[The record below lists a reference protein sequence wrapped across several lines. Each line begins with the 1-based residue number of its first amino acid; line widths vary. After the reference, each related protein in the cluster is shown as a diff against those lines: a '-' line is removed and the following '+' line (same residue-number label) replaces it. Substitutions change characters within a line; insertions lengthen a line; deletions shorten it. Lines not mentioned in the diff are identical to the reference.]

1 MFFTYVSP
9 HYKDDRKQWCP
20 DQCTAT
26 KWPGRVNQ
34 YLCIW
39 LVYPSLSDHLYSYFL
54 NFLVHLSLLC
64 EEYPL
69 IYNGEIIRTQ
79 NHSSYACWQ
88 FGMDNG
94 SSVLLFK
101 ASVQPFSFFF
111 CSWERHVCAYM
122 CVYTHRHLYIGNNGI
137 FFNCITLHYSPIT

>member
-1 MFFTYVSP
+1 MFLHTSKMTGSSGALTSVQLQSGQGEWTSICVFV
-9 HYKDDRKQWCP
+9 
-20 DQCTAT
+20 
-26 KWPGRVNQ
+26 
-34 YLCIW
+34 W